1 MKPAP
6 DIKVLENPSSYEKVL
21 SLPYDE
27 IGPFVLREMTRPSRP
42 MVRIWIAMA
51 ASLFLSV
58 WFWPGLV
65 FPSVRP
71 GILTGLA
78 FGLLLLPLALV
89 PVHEGLHL
97 IPFLLAGARDIRF
110 GADLKQG
117 IIYVTAHRFV
127 AGRGLFSIVAL
138 TPFILITISLI
149 VCILFSP
156 AWWKWILS
164 MTLFVHSTMCA
175 GDAALL
181 GFMESFGK
189 RRVYT
194 WDDADLKVAYFYASA
209 EAGEENKTGLIP

>member
-1 MKPAP
+1 MKPSP
-6 DIKVLENPSSYEKVL
+6 GIEELEKTLLYEKVL
-21 SLPYDE
+21 SLPYDG

-42 MVRIWIAMA
+42 MLRIWLAMA

-65 FPSVRP
+65 FPSGGP
-71 GILTGLA
+71 GILSGLA
-78 FGLLLLPLALV
+78 TGLLLLPLALV

-97 IPFLLAGARDIRF
+97 IPFVLAGARDIRF

-127 AGRGLFSIVAL
+127 AGRNLFSLVAL
-138 TPFILITISLI
+138 APFILITITLI

-156 AWWKWILS
+156 AWWKWVLS

-175 GDAALL
+175 GDSALM
-181 GFMESFGK
+181 GFMGSFGK
-189 RRVYT
+189 RRVFT

-209 EAGEENKTGLIP
+209 ETV

>member
-6 DIKVLENPSSYEKVL
+6 GIEELDNPALYDRVL

-27 IGPFVLREMTRPSRP
+27 IGPFVLGESTRPSRP
-42 MVRIWIAMA
+42 MVRVWIALA

-58 WFWPGLV
+58 WFWPGFV
-65 FPSVRP
+65 FPSGGP

-78 FGLLLLPLALV
+78 AGLLLLPLALV
-89 PVHEGLHL
+89 PVHEGSHL

-110 GADLKQG
+110 GSDLKQG

-127 AGRGLFSIVAL
+127 AGSRLFSIVAL
-138 TPFILITISLI
+138 TPFIIITASLL
-149 VCILFSP
+149 VCILLTP
-156 AWWKWILS
+156 PWWKWVFS
-164 MTLFVHSTMCA
+164 MTLFVRSTMCM

-181 GFMESFGK
+181 AFMGRFGD

-194 WDDADLKVAYFYASA
+194 WDDADRKVAYFYASA
-209 EAGEENKTGLIP
+209 EAAEEMIND